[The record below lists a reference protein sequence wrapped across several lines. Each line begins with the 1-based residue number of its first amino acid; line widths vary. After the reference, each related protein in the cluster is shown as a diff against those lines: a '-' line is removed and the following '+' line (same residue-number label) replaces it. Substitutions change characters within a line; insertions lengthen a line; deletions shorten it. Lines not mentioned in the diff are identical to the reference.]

1 MALTTHDIV
10 ISRRRWFLIS
20 EFLASA
26 VVGETRRNG
35 EGETEKKKRT
45 CGMRYV
51 RVHTDCVR
59 GGRMYIITQQI
70 QKSRALTAFLS
81 SPMLPLPV
89 PALCL
94 FRHPTLLLFLLTE
107 FSTDRW
113 AWFSNNPTDFK
124 GSSSVRVAN
133 AE

>member
-1 MALTTHDIV
+1 MQLSQTH
-10 ISRRRWFLIS
+10 ISL
-20 EFLASA
+20 LAF
-26 VVGETRRNG
+26 
-35 EGETEKKKRT
+35 
-45 CGMRYV
+45 
-51 RVHTDCVR
+51 
-59 GGRMYIITQQI
+59 
-70 QKSRALTAFLS
+70 FLS
-81 SPMLPLPV
+81 LSFVALPV